1 MHAAIVTIKND
12 LHALAVSTAFK
23 NRYGFRCD
31 VIEADCLA
39 DTGGLNWSPDDPNA
53 PGVLPNRDGSSVHV
67 ASLDVVWWRRFFY
80 NQIALPADVSDPTA
94 IDVIT
99 GDCRVSAM
107 GVMLSDFR
115 GAWVSHPDATRRA
128 ENKLVQLRAALSA
141 GFRIP
146 KTLVSQNP
154 DRIREFTAAVGGRVV
169 VKSLTNTNH
178 AALTAAVVDS
188 EALRSDRALR
198 LSPAI
203 YQELIPGTRHL
214 RVHGFGDEFHAALI
228 TCEQLDWRYHL
239 ADATVEEYELPSTV
253 QAALSKVMQTLEL
266 RMGVF
271 DLKMTPSGEIVWL
284 EVNPQGQFLFIE
296 GLSQMGIT
304 NWLVDFLVREARAQA
319 AAPTT
324 RSKLRTA
331 SCQNHALEVAI

>member
-12 LHALAVSTAFK
+12 LHAFAVSKAME
-23 NRYGFRCD
+23 NRHGWKCD

-39 DTGGLNWSPDDPNA
+39 DTGGLNWSPDDANA
-53 PGVLPNRDGSSVHV
+53 PGVLPNRDGGSVPV
-67 ASLDVVWWRRFFY
+67 STLDVVWWRRFFY

-128 ENKLVQLRAALSA
+128 ENKLVQLRAARGA

-154 DRIREFTAAVGGRVV
+154 DRIREFAAALGGRVV

-178 AALTAAVVDS
+178 AALTAAVADTES
-188 EALRSDRALR
+188 LRSDRPLR

-228 TCEQLDWRYHL
+228 TCKELDWRYHL
-239 ADATVEEYELPSTV
+239 ADATIERYALPAAI
-253 QAALSKVMQTLEL
+253 QAALSRVMRTLEL

-271 DLKMTPSGEIVWL
+271 DLKMTPCGEIVWL

-296 GLSQMGIT
+296 GLSEMGIT
-304 NWLVDFLVREARAQA
+304 NSLVDFLVREAVSQQR
-319 AAPTT
+319 
-324 RSKLRTA
+324 
-331 SCQNHALEVAI
+331 

>member
-1 MHAAIVTIKND
+1 MHAAIVTIQND
-12 LHALAVSTAFK
+12 LHALAVSKAFE
-23 NRYGFRCD
+23 NRHGFQCE
-31 VIEADCLA
+31 VIEADRLA
-39 DTGGLNWSPDDPNA
+39 DTGSLNWSPDEPDV
-53 PGVLPNRDGSSVHV
+53 PGVLPNREGGSVNV

-80 NQIALPADVSDPTA
+80 NQIVLPADVSDPTA

-128 ENKLVQLRAALSA
+128 ENKLVQLRAARGA

-146 KTLVSQNP
+146 KTLISQNP
-154 DRIREFTAAVGGRVV
+154 DRIREFAAAHGGRIV

-178 AALTAAVVDS
+178 AALTAGVVDQKGLS
-188 EALRSDRALR
+188 CDRALR

-239 ADATVEEYELPSTV
+239 ADATVEEYPLPSSNQT
-253 QAALSKVMQTLEL
+253 ALSEVLRTLEL
-266 RMGVF
+266 RMGIF
-271 DLKMTPSGEIVWL
+271 DLKITPSGEIVWL

-296 GLSQMGIT
+296 GLSDLSLT
-304 NWLVDFLVREARAQA
+304 HSLVDFLAREARSRPRAL
-319 AAPTT
+319 PT
-324 RSKLRTA
+324 
-331 SCQNHALEVAI
+331 H

>member
-12 LHALAVSTAFK
+12 LHAFAVSKAME
-23 NRYGFRCD
+23 NRHGWKCD

-39 DTGGLNWSPDDPNA
+39 DTGGLNWSPDDATA
-53 PGVLPNRDGSSVHV
+53 PGVLPNRDGGSVPV
-67 ASLDVVWWRRFFY
+67 STLDVVWWRRFFY

-99 GDCRVSAM
+99 GDCRLSAM

-128 ENKLVQLRAALSA
+128 ENKLVQLRAARAA

-154 DRIREFTAAVGGRVV
+154 DRIREFAAALGGRIV

-178 AALTAAVVDS
+178 AALTAAVADIES
-188 EALRSDRALR
+188 LRSDRPLR

-203 YQELIPGTRHL
+203 YQELIPGKRHL
-214 RVHGFGDEFHAALI
+214 RVHGFGNEFHAALI
-228 TCEQLDWRYHL
+228 TCEELDWRYHL
-239 ADATVEEYELPSTV
+239 ADATIEQYALPPHIQS
-253 QAALSKVMQTLEL
+253 ALSKVMQTLEL

-271 DLKMTPSGEIVWL
+271 DLKMTPCGEIVWL

-304 NWLVDFLVREARAQA
+304 NSLVDFLVREAVSQQR
-319 AAPTT
+319 
-324 RSKLRTA
+324 
-331 SCQNHALEVAI
+331 

>member
-12 LHALAVSTAFK
+12 LHAFAVSKAIED
-23 NRYGFRCD
+23 RHGWRCD

-53 PGVLPNRDGSSVHV
+53 PGVLPNRDGGSVNV
-67 ASLDVVWWRRFFY
+67 SSLDVLWWRRFFY

-128 ENKLVQLRAALSA
+128 ENKLVQLRAARAA

-146 KTLVSQNP
+146 RTLVSQNP
-154 DRIREFTAAVGGRVV
+154 ERIREFAAALGGRVV

-178 AALTAAVVDS
+178 AALTAGVADAES
-188 EALRSDRALR
+188 LCSDRPLR

-214 RVHGFGDEFHAALI
+214 RVHGFGNEFRAALI

-239 ADATVEEYELPSTV
+239 ADAAIEEYTLPSSI
-253 QAALSKVMQTLEL
+253 QSALSHVMRTLEL

-271 DLKMTPSGEIVWL
+271 DLKMTRDGEIVWL

-304 NWLVDFLVREARAQA
+304 NSLVDFLVREAGSHR
-319 AAPTT
+319 
-324 RSKLRTA
+324 R
-331 SCQNHALEVAI
+331 

>member
-1 MHAAIVTIKND
+1 MHAAIVTIRND
-12 LHALAVSTAFK
+12 LHALAVSK
-23 NRYGFRCD
+23 SLEDRHGVKCD
-31 VIEADCLA
+31 VIEADSLA
-39 DTGGLNWSPDDPNA
+39 DTGALDWSPEDPNA
-53 PGVLPNRDGSSVHV
+53 GVLPNRNGGLVSIG
-67 ASLDVVWWRRFFY
+67 SLDLVWWRRFFY
-80 NQIALPADVSDPTA
+80 DQIVLPADVSDPTA

-128 ENKLVQLRAALSA
+128 ENKLVQLRAARGA

-154 DRIREFTAAVGGRVV
+154 TRIREFAASQGGKIV

-178 AALTAAVVDS
+178 AALTAAVVTEEVLS
-188 EALRSDRALR
+188 VDRALR

-239 ADATVEEYELPSTV
+239 ADATIEEYTLPQSV
-253 QAALSKVMQTLEL
+253 RSALSKVLRTLGL
-266 RMGVF
+266 RMGIF
-271 DLKMTPSGEIVWL
+271 DLKITASGELVWL

-296 GLSQMGIT
+296 GLSDMALT
-304 NWLVDFLVREARAQA
+304 NRLADFLVREAGSHSRAVA
-319 AAPTT
+319 A
-324 RSKLRTA
+324 
-331 SCQNHALEVAI
+331 

>member
-1 MHAAIVTIKND
+1 MHAAIMTIRDD
-12 LHALAVSTAFK
+12 LHALAVRKAFE
-23 NRYGFRCD
+23 NRHGWKCD

-53 PGVLPNRDGSSVHV
+53 PGVLPNREGDSVEV
-67 ASLDVVWWRRFFY
+67 GRLDVVWWRRFFH
-80 NQIALPADVSDPTA
+80 NQIVLPADVSDPTA
-94 IDVIT
+94 VDVIT

-128 ENKLVQLRAALSA
+128 ENKLVQLRAARGA

-146 KTLVSQNP
+146 KTLVSQNSE
-154 DRIREFTAAVGGRVV
+154 RIREFAAAQGGRVV
-169 VKSLTNTNH
+169 VKSLTNTSH
-178 AALTAAVVDS
+178 AALTAAVIDEEV
-188 EALRSDRALR
+188 LRSDRALR
-198 LSPAI
+198 LCPAI

-214 RVHGFGDEFHAALI
+214 RVHGFGNEYHAALI

-239 ADATVEEYELPSTV
+239 ANATIEEYALPSAIQT
-253 QAALSKVMQTLEL
+253 ALSKVMQTLDL

-271 DLKMTPSGEIVWL
+271 DLKMTPSGEIIWL

-296 GLSQMGIT
+296 GLSDMGIT
-304 NWLVDFLVREARAQA
+304 NSLVDFLVREARSHERIGLRQA
-319 AAPTT
+319 
-324 RSKLRTA
+324 S
-331 SCQNHALEVAI
+331 